1 MNGRRFG
8 VVFVFLDLQCNMK
21 LSKRSFFQSIGAIVS
36 ALPVALKAKA
46 TPAPVIEP
54 VKKIIDVEKV
64 YDLTEIAKTST
75 AVSGYFVTGSYTKF
89 HYCSGVVEWKLKY
102 E

>member
-8 VVFVFLDLQCNMK
+8 VVFLFLDLQCNMK

-64 YDLTEIAKTST
+64 YDLSK
-75 AVSGYFVTGSYTKF
+75 VTGTGFSGVFLTGVYDTKL
-89 HYCSGVVEWKLKY
+89 HCCSGVAEWK
-102 E
+102 